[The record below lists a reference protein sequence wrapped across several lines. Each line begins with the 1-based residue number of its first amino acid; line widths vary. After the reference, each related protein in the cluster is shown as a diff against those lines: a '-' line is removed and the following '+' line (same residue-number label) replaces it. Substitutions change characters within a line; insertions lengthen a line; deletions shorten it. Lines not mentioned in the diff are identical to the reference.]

1 MQVAAAAGAVGA
13 VAVAVDA
20 VAVAVDADAD
30 ADADVAVAG
39 GVAAG
44 VVADSCWVVGI
55 PLHAYVAGS
64 SVEPLAAAD
73 VAVGSWHLTRLAG
86 RVSMYGPRKALKE
99 IDVAVPA

>member
-1 MQVAAAAGAVGA
+1 MQVAGAGAVDA

-30 ADADVAVAG
+30 ADVAVAG
-39 GVAAG
+39 DVAAG
-44 VVADSCWVVGI
+44 VVVADSCWVVGI

-73 VAVGSWHLTRLAG
+73 VAVDSWHLMRLAG
-86 RVSMYGPRKALKE
+86 RVSKYGPRKALKE

>member
-1 MQVAAAAGAVGA
+1 MQVAAAGAVGA

-30 ADADVAVAG
+30 ADVAVAG
-39 GVAAG
+39 GVAGG